1 MSPVA
6 GLLWGIA
13 LIFLIGIILVSYHD
27 RQMRPSRSRA
37 HSS

>member
-6 GLLWGIA
+6 SLLWGIA

-27 RQMRPSRSRA
+27 RQMGASKSRA
-37 HSS
+37 HS